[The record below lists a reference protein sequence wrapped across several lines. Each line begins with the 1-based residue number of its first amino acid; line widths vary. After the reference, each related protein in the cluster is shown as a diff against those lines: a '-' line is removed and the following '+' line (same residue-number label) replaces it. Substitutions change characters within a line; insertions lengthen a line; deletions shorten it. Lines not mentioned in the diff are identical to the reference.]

1 MKNNNPRDKYIE
13 YLKKNSISDENIK
26 KILIIED
33 KKAKDGLFCY
43 DTEFASLLYAVEF
56 GTVEIN

>member
-33 KKAKDGLFCY
+33 KKAKD
-43 DTEFASLLYAVEF
+43 
-56 GTVEIN
+56 